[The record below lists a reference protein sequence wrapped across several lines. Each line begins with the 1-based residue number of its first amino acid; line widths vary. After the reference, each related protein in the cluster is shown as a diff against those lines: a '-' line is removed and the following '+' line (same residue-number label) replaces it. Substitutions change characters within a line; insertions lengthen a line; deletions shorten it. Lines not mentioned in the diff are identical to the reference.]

1 YLLATMFVALTDQ
14 NSGNSTPRCSKFTD
28 PSRQLVITTSRR
40 SQVTSSYGCTP
51 GVVYTRGIV
60 RPSPRRSCPTAGSA
74 AVFVITLPFLLVAAA
89 VTAAPILVLTRGNR
103 PVLSRHCRQRHEAP
117 RSPSRNRRSRR
128 MPDTRWRT
136 AGTPPCPA
144 RATDRESRAPPRGS
158 GSPPVR
164 RSGSTPP
171 PVAPAV
177 AARRRRPGD
186 PDTPGVPR
194 EPPCRD

>member
-1 YLLATMFVALTDQ
+1 ADTCCFDVVPTLNQTGELKLNTWCSNIQVISCSNTSASAELAKYPCSVPAATQVLTTRSISCLRLFSRLGDPTAPRKYLLATMFVALTDQ

-89 VTAAPILVLTRGNR
+89 VTAAPILVLTRG
-103 PVLSRHCRQRHEAP
+103 
-117 RSPSRNRRSRR
+117 
-128 MPDTRWRT
+128 
-136 AGTPPCPA
+136 
-144 RATDRESRAPPRGS
+144 
-158 GSPPVR
+158 
-164 RSGSTPP
+164 
-171 PVAPAV
+171 
-177 AARRRRPGD
+177 
-186 PDTPGVPR
+186 
-194 EPPCRD
+194 